1 MIQQNLEGIGFKVNL
16 ETADTATCVA
26 KLSGGEVDVG
36 IMGTA
41 GTLDPDNAAINFTVG
56 GPFCFANISD
66 KTWND
71 AVDAGASAPSFE
83 ARKAVYDDLQVRI
96 KEEVPYIYLY
106 FSPEFVAYNKKLV
119 NIDITDFFQLQYSV
133 WDWKVAE

>member
-1 MIQQNLEGIGFKVNL
+1 M
-16 ETADTATCVA
+16 
-26 KLSGGEVDVG
+26 
-36 IMGTA
+36 
-41 GTLDPDNAAINFTVG
+41 
-56 GPFCFANISD
+56 
-66 KTWND
+66 
-71 AVDAGASAPSFE
+71 DAGASAPSFE

>member
-1 MIQQNLEGIGFKVNL
+1 MKVNL
-16 ETADTATCVA
+16 ETADTATCVS

-41 GTLDPDNAAINFTVG
+41 GTLDPDNVAINFTVG

-66 KTWND
+66 QTWND
-71 AVDAGASAPSFE
+71 AVNAGAAAPTFE
-83 ARKAVYDDLQVRI
+83 ERKAIYDDLQVRI

-106 FSPEFVAYNKKLV
+106 FSPEFVAYNKKLSNV
-119 NIDITDFFQLQYSV
+119 DVTDFFQLQYSV
-133 WDWKVAE
+133 WEWKVAE